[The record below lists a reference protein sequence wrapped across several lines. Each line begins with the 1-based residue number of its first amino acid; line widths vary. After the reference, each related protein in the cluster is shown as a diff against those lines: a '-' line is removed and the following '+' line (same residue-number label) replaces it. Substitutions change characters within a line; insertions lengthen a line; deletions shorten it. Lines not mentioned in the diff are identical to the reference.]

1 MMHAASRLVAS
12 SRPSTLM
19 MLPRAGGEGDTS
31 PPSCS
36 AAKAWYLS
44 SSMRLMCTARPP
56 RRRPVT
62 ANTAATIRNRLCPT
76 VRPSLP
82 VEGPREPPARLP
94 RGRGVTPAPAPLPLP
109 ARVRRGVFVPRASL
123 TFPAL
128 GRSTRRSSPFL
139 FSPAPCPILP
149 FSPVELQ
156 IFATWCSH
164 TQFLGRER
172 SDPLCSG
179 QLRDPY
185 FKARPF
191 CPGSV
196 EIAFELCDPPFEA
209 GGDRVRVD
217 APQHQQHR
225 HHHQHGELT
234 PPNHVSRLPVRTS
247 LAYRPCR
254 LRRERGQVPALRRG
268 HQAPP
273 PAGSAVLVA
282 ARSRAEALRGFSSN
296 SRSDGLRTTPRRKTG
311 RAPHTQTGSSG
322 GQTQRPSR
330 SVMNR
335 LTRRSSPEWKVMT
348 TSLPPAERR
357 CSEAS
362 SA

>member
-19 MLPRAGGEGDTS
+19 MLPRTGGEADTS

-44 SSMRLMCTARPP
+44 SSTMLMCTARPP

-62 ANTAATIRNRLCPT
+62 ANTAATIRKRLCPT

-94 RGRGVTPAPAPLPLP
+94 RGRGMTLAPAALPSP
-109 ARVRRGVFVPRASL
+109 AWVRRGVFVPRAPL

-156 IFATWCSH
+156 IFASWCSH

-172 SDPLCSG
+172 SDPLRSR
-179 QLRDPY
+179 QLRDPD
-185 FKARPF
+185 FKPLPF
-191 CPGSV
+191 CPGPV
-196 EIAFELCDPPFEA
+196 EVAFELCDPPVEA
-209 GGDRVRVD
+209 GGDRVQVD
-217 APQHQQHR
+217 ATQHQQHR

-234 PPNHVSRLPVRTS
+234 PPPDHVSRPPVRTS
-247 LAYRPCR
+247 LAHWPRG
-254 LRRERGQVPALRRG
+254 LRREHSQIPALRRG

-273 PAGSAVLVA
+273 PTGSTVLVA

-296 SRSDGLRTTPRRKTG
+296 SRSDGLRTTPR
-311 RAPHTQTGSSG
+311 
-322 GQTQRPSR
+322 
-330 SVMNR
+330 
-335 LTRRSSPEWKVMT
+335 
-348 TSLPPAERR
+348 
-357 CSEAS
+357 
-362 SA
+362 